1 MNAINISVCVFV
13 TFNFYLFSARTD
25 GPKMDSSAEKQLA
38 EMLKELKSRSKG
50 KVILETGVFVLILL
64 FLFVENVST
73 LLVVILNPR
82 MRTIPNMFVT
92 SLAVSDLSFGVFMVC
107 PLGVPVSLLSQWPFN
122 HTTCQYQGYITIALS
137 VASIHTM
144 ALMAVN
150 RYYRIVKPSTY
161 RRYFT
166 KKKAMVMILVSWLY
180 SMLVPFPYVLC
191 GHKMIFQPARFIRF
205 LKIDTTALSSLEAIF
220 IGIPS
225 CIIFYLYFR
234 IFKTVCSHNNN
245 LHLSGSGINAVNVEE
260 VKVARTL
267 FVIVVFF
274 NLCWTPVVVIDL
286 VDVILGCWTFPRD
299 AYVAY
304 SVLATMSTALN
315 PFIYGV
321 LNRSFRREYLKLL
334 RCRYCRPQALVVQSV
349 VGGTKRR
356 RRRCLPDERMA
367 SS

>member
-1 MNAINISVCVFV
+1 
-13 TFNFYLFSARTD
+13 
-25 GPKMDSSAEKQLA
+25 MDSEDSRAKQL
-38 EMLKELKSRSKG
+38 EDMLNELKSRSKE

-64 FLFVENVST
+64 FLFVGNVLT
-73 LLVVILNPR
+73 LLVMILNPR

-107 PLGVPVSLLSQWPFN
+107 PLGVPVSVLSQWPFN

-150 RYYRIVKPSTY
+150 RYFRIVKPSKY

-180 SMLVPFPYVLC
+180 SILVPFPYVLS
-191 GHKMIFQPARFIRF
+191 GHKMIFHPAKFICF
-205 LKIDTTALSSLEAIF
+205 LNIDTTALISFETVF
-220 IGIPS
+220 VGIPS
-225 CIIFYLYFR
+225 CIIFYFYFR
-234 IFKTVCSHNNN
+234 IFKTVRSHNNN
-245 LHLSGSGINAVNVEE
+245 LHLSGNGINAVNVEE

-274 NLCWTPVVVIDL
+274 NLCWTPVLVIDL
-286 VDVILGCWTFPRD
+286 VDIIRGMWTFPRE

-304 SVLATMSTALN
+304 SVLATLSAALN

-321 LNRSFRREYLKLL
+321 LNRNFRREYLKLL
-334 RCRYCRPQALVVQSV
+334 RCRHCRPQAVVEPSL
-349 VGGTKRR
+349 VGGTAPRTVQS
-356 RRRCLPDERMA
+356 LPDERMV
-367 SS
+367 SDL

>member
-1 MNAINISVCVFV
+1 MNISVCVFV
-13 TFNFYLFSARTD
+13 TFNFYLLLARTD

-38 EMLKELKSRSKG
+38 EMLKELKSRSKE

-64 FLFVENVST
+64 FLFVGNVLT
-73 LLVVILNPR
+73 LLVMILNPR

-150 RYYRIVKPSTY
+150 RYFRIVKPSKY
-161 RRYFT
+161 RSYFT
-166 KKKAMVMILVSWLY
+166 KKKAMVMILVAWLY
-180 SMLVPFPYVLC
+180 SMLVPFPYVLS
-191 GHKMIFQPARFIRF
+191 GHKMIFQPDKFICF
-205 LKIDTTALSSLEAIF
+205 LNIDTTALSSFEAIF

-225 CIIFYLYFR
+225 CIIFYFYFR
-234 IFKTVCSHNNN
+234 IFKTVRSHNNN

-274 NLCWTPVVVIDL
+274 TLCWIPVLVIDL
-286 VDVILGCWTFPRD
+286 VDVIRGSWTFPRE
-299 AYVAY
+299 AYIAY
-304 SVLATMSTALN
+304 SVLATLSTALN
-315 PFIYGV
+315 PLIYGV
-321 LNRSFRREYLKLL
+321 LNRNFRREYLKLL
-334 RCRYCRPQALVVQSV
+334 RCRYCRRSTSCCSTI
-349 VGGTKRR
+349 GGEWNET
-356 RRRCLPDERMA
+356 PWA
-367 SS
+367 SGSTR